1 MGAQEIKDNSLVFE
15 VLLKVSTNPDANL
28 LPVVEN
34 MHVEAVEEL
43 VRYAIFDIDDLKI
56 LEIKVKEK

>member
-1 MGAQEIKDNSLVFE
+1 MGAQEIKDNLLVFE

-43 VRYAIFDIDDLKI
+43 VRYAIFDIDDLEI